1 MQLTGPPRIGGMEV
15 PYPTANRPLEAD
27 FQRDED
33 VETYVKG
40 KDGTLQRV
48 GPRHYR
54 LRARFEW
61 AALSYDLAHAILS
74 AVSEHPVEVYPR
86 TKESGDPSYLT
97 EHAYD
102 CRLVGELP
110 IATPLFRRDG
120 AGNRLAR
127 VAIEVESLSTVT
139 ELPDSI
145 TGGVDQ
151 VTA

>member
-1 MQLTGPPRIGGMEV
+1 MQLSGPPKLNGWE
-15 PYPTANRPLEAD
+15 APLPSKQTPLDAA
-27 FQRDED
+27 FRRDED
-33 VETYVKG
+33 VETYVKYR
-40 KDGTLQRV
+40 DGTLQRV

-61 AALSYDLAHAILS
+61 AALTYDLAHAILS
-74 AVSEHPVEVYPR
+74 AVSEHPVGVYPR

-110 IATPLFRRDG
+110 IATPLYRRDG
-120 AGNRLAR
+120 QGNRLAR